1 MGTINLLFRKRIIIM
16 STQKSLTTF
25 FKPTG
30 NSVET
35 TTTKKTLEK
44 EKEKGKGKQV
54 ENDDENKNEKKP
66 RGKGKRVRSGSTET
80 SLLDDNMT
88 KRSKQSGSDGNGT
101 LVMEQGWKKIL
112 DDESTKPYFKRLK
125 ETLVKKENAGKTIYP
140 PKDMI
145 FRAFDL
151 CPWDNTRVVII
162 GQDPYHGPGQANGLA
177 FSVQKGVKIPPSLR
191 NMIKE
196 AMSDVGIKK
205 PVNGCLEPWAEQG
218 VLLLNTV
225 LTVEKASANAHKDLG
240 WETFTDRVIRELNSR
255 KSNLVFMLWGKPAQ
269 KKASFVD
276 KKKHHVI
283 MSSHPSPLAAT
294 KTNEPFITSKCFS
307 RANKFLSSTGQEPIN
322 WELEK

>member
-1 MGTINLLFRKRIIIM
+1 MG
-16 STQKSLTTF
+16 
-25 FKPTG
+25 
-30 NSVET
+30 
-35 TTTKKTLEK
+35 
-44 EKEKGKGKQV
+44 
-54 ENDDENKNEKKP
+54 
-66 RGKGKRVRSGSTET
+66 
-80 SLLDDNMT
+80 
-88 KRSKQSGSDGNGT
+88 
-101 LVMEQGWKKIL
+101 
-112 DDESTKPYFKRLK
+112 
-125 ETLVKKENAGKTIYP
+125 
-140 PKDMI
+140 
-145 FRAFDL
+145 
-151 CPWDNTRVVII
+151 DNTRVVII

-307 RANKFLSSTGQEPIN
+307 RANKFLTSTGQEPIN